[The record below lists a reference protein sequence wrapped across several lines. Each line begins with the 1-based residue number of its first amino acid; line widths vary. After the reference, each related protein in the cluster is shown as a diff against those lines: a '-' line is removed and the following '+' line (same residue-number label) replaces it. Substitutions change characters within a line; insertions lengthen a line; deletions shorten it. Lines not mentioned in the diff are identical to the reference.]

1 MSELGRLA
9 AFVADPANTYAAHT
23 IQYITLCAAASV
35 LAIVIGTPLGIAVSR
50 RPVLAF
56 VAINVVAINVSG
68 FMRAIPVIAFLAFA
82 IPYLGLGFTP
92 SLVALAVL
100 GIPPILLNTYTGIRG
115 IETAI
120 IDAARGCGMTP
131 WQIVRRVQLPLV
143 LPVVAAGVRTSV
155 VQIVA
160 TATLAAIIG
169 AGGYGDYILSGL
181 YQVDVTQILAGA
193 VPVTLLAMA
202 SELSLGWVQRALTPV
217 GLSEPVRR

>member
-56 VAINVVAINVSG
+56 VAINVSG

-120 IDAARGCGMTP
+120 IDAARGCGMTR

-202 SELSLGWVQRALTPV
+202 AELSLGWVQRALTPV